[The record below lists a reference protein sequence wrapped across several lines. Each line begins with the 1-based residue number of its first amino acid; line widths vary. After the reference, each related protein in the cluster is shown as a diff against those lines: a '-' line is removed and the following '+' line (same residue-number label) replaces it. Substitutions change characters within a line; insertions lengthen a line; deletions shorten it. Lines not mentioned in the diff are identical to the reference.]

1 MYKMSTVEM
10 KSAGSDGDQWAKV
23 LPSSEEDSPAVL
35 NDISSPLNFSKLTPS
50 QFGISVQSFNPASS
64 NRKEK
69 SRLAQIKARR
79 RSSVG
84 VRGSPET
91 NSLIRFMAQQ
101 RMKTPPSHQTPELI
115 KSSPFLPRV
124 TSTLRQKMA
133 SFQSLMDVEES
144 EVCDP
149 MPAQEDGGCIKTR
162 DYLSD
167 GKNLGVKE
175 NLPPMMTPTPS
186 KRRCMGPLK
195 GCKVEIRETKTPI
208 LHLNFKEQEEDVEL
222 VTQAVTKGPLPSS
235 ETVEEAQAVLISP
248 PVHVDVE
255 TLVFSE
261 LQARSTANNQ
271 QDSVFELQ
279 SPSRLPTDDLASV
292 SPAQPASP
300 FTIPSLHLRQEMKPT
315 GEDDSTATFIVK
327 KKKQVRFGGPL
338 SPEFFDKNL
347 PPSTPLQKGGTP
359 ARAST
364 PGGNLKLR
372 SVLKTPLKSEPQT
385 PQAHPDLSSPTVFG
399 ASPTLALP
407 RNRRMQ
413 SVGEDSEEK
422 DGKIVF
428 PSMEEIDSAG
438 MTDTGHMWDAQPLNL
453 DTAFQEESLS
463 QSLTETVTKPSIT
476 SKMDTVDEPVSLPE
490 EEKKKQLEADI
501 EGPATTRTRN
511 GRKKSGQEVKSPAR
525 SSSRKRKQPE
535 DSEPVK
541 RSTRSA
547 AKSASGK
554 IKMTTTAKRQWNKEV
569 NRNLYGSRAYA
580 SKNPALSP
588 IAERLSFI
596 SQSPAAQQ
604 TADASCTV
612 PNQEPYLTQEM
623 GESVDND
630 PMTEVSHDTE
640 ITSLTTEDVTAANA
654 LENPSEASVT
664 FPNSSKESTRGK
676 GRRVSGPR
684 VRGLKRRKVSV
695 SDGDLLGKEL
705 QDQTREK
712 MDNGC
717 EDKPTTNL
725 KASTAM
731 SLKLTIAEQEGS
743 DTEEVHA
750 QTFADTR
757 CTDLD
762 GESEYDASLDTRTS
776 NCPTLCEESNS
787 LSVPAQRKAK
797 WTQGTSRGR
806 RSSMYSSDLP
816 EQGSHTK
823 EHHLSHE
830 AEEKGLGDEAEGLQ
844 ENNRSSSD
852 SQAEE
857 EVPNLDL
864 APWQADFNFEDVF
877 KPVTT
882 RGQRSVR
889 RSLRNK
895 SNTESTGLAWLP
907 RSSPESS
914 KEARRRNRSRRLC
927 ATVLVQPSVPEE
939 TQHNAS

>member
-1 MYKMSTVEM
+1 M
-10 KSAGSDGDQWAKV
+10 KTAGSEGDQRAKV
-23 LPSSEEDSPAVL
+23 LPSSEEDSPPVL
-35 NDISSPLNFSKLTPS
+35 NDISTPLNFSKLTPS

-91 NSLIRFMAQQ
+91 NSLIRYMAQQ

-144 EVCDP
+144 EVSDP

-167 GKNLGVKE
+167 EKNLGAKE
-175 NLPPMMTPTPS
+175 NLPPMMTPTPN
-186 KRRCMGPLK
+186 KRRRVGPLE

-235 ETVEEAQAVLISP
+235 KTVEEAQAVLISP

-261 LQARSTANNQ
+261 LQACSTANNQ

-279 SPSRLPTDDLASV
+279 SPSRPPTDDLASA

-300 FTIPSLHLRQEMKPT
+300 FTILSLPLRQDMKPR
-315 GEDDSTATFIVK
+315 GEDDSTATFMVK

-338 SPEFFDKNL
+338 SPEFFDKDL

-372 SVLKTPLKSEPQT
+372 SVLKTPQKSELQT
-385 PQAHPDLSSPTVFG
+385 PQAHPDLSSLTVFG
-399 ASPTLALP
+399 ASPTLAVP

-428 PSMEEIDSAG
+428 PSVEEIDSAG
-438 MTDTGHMWDAQPLNL
+438 MTDT
-453 DTAFQEESLS
+453 ES
-463 QSLTETVTKPSIT
+463 VTKPSTT

-501 EGPATTRTRN
+501 EAPAPTRSRN
-511 GRKKSGQEVKSPAR
+511 GRK
-525 SSSRKRKQPE
+525 KQPE

-554 IKMTTTAKRQWNKEV
+554 MKITATAKRQWNKEV
-569 NRNLYGSRAYA
+569 NRNLYGSREYA

-588 IAERLSFI
+588 IPERLSFI

-604 TADASCTV
+604 TADTSCTV

-630 PMTEVSHDTE
+630 PMTEVSHDTQG
-640 ITSLTTEDVTAANA
+640 ITSLTTDDVTATNT
-654 LENPSEASVT
+654 LDNPSEASVT
-664 FPNSSKESTRGK
+664 FPNSSKQSTRGK

-695 SDGDLLGKEL
+695 SDGDLLGKQP
-705 QDQTREK
+705 QDQTREM
-712 MDNGC
+712 MDKGC

-725 KASTAM
+725 KASTEM
-731 SLKLTIAEQEGS
+731 SLKLTVAEQEGS
-743 DTEEVHA
+743 DTEEA
-750 QTFADTR
+750 QTSADTR

-762 GESEYDASLDTRTS
+762 GEPEYDASLDTPTS
-776 NCPTLCEESNS
+776 NCPTLSEESNS
-787 LSVPAQRKAK
+787 LSLSAQRKAK
-797 WTQGTSRGR
+797 WSQGTSRGR

-816 EQGSHTK
+816 EQGSHAE
-823 EHHLSHE
+823 EHHPSHE
-830 AEEKGLGDEAEGLQ
+830 VEEKGLGDEAETLQ
-844 ENNRSSSD
+844 ENRSNSD

-895 SNTESTGLAWLP
+895 SNTENTGLAWLP
-907 RSSPESS
+907 RCSPESS

-927 ATVLVQPSVPEE
+927 AAVPVQPSVPEE